1 LALVRLDKLLSTA
14 AGCSRADAKK
24 LLSSGAVMIDGVT
37 VKQGSQKLDPDKQT
51 VFIQGKAV
59 SYREHS
65 YIIMN
70 KPLGVVSSTDDHDG
84 KTVLDILPPEL
95 VRKGL
100 FPAGRLDKYT
110 CGMMIITDDGDFA
123 HRILA
128 PKKHLPKI
136 YQFEVDA
143 PILTEQLQKKFLQ
156 GVYLGGEEYSSPSY
170 LRIDSPTCGRVMIFE
185 GIYHQVRRMFDQNG
199 GKVIT
204 LKRIK
209 IGGLPLPSDLK
220 EGESREMTSE
230 ELEQLFNL
238 PEIIDEKYI

>member
-1 LALVRLDKLLSTA
+1 MALVRMDKLVCTA
-14 AGCSRADAKK
+14 AGCSRADAKR
-24 LLSSGAVMIDGVT
+24 LLSSGAVTVDGKT
-37 VKQGSQKLDPDKQT
+37 IKQGSVKADPDSQT
-51 VFIQGKAV
+51 VCIGGKPV
-59 SYREHS
+59 KYSEHI

-84 KTVLDILPPEL
+84 QTVLDILPEQL
-95 VRKGL
+95 LRKGL

-136 YQFEVDA
+136 YQFELDA
-143 PILTEQLQKKFLQ
+143 PILNEQLRQKFLQ
-156 GVYLGGEEYSSPSY
+156 GVYLGGGEYSSPAY
-170 LRIDSPTCGRVMIFE
+170 LDIISPTEGRVTIFE

-199 GKVIT
+199 GHVIA

-209 IGGLPLPSDLK
+209 IGGLPLPDDLA
-220 EGESREMTSE
+220 EGMSRQLTDD
-230 ELEQLFNL
+230 ELKQLF
-238 PEIIDEKYI
+238 ETEKEVL